1 MPASQ
6 GFVTNERSLFIER
19 ARLGL
24 WLIIAATIVF
34 VVADITYRTA
44 ILGEI
49 LVAKS
54 AHLVVVALVLW
65 GLRGGGSK
73 RYLDT
78 LVVLAIG
85 ATAASSGAQGY
96 LAGDGQVTRL
106 SASAMLLGAA
116 VLLPWSVTSQFVLST
131 VLCGVVFLQWMA
143 LHGDGPPY
151 PLVGLIIV
159 SGASLLIARE
169 MGRSRQATARAIAR
183 MRWHEHALE
192 EFLENAHD
200 LIQWSDTDGR
210 LVYVNR
216 SWRRTLGYNDYEISA
231 MRIRDLLHPDSY
243 DVWEAACAGVL
254 EAPTAS
260 RTLHAVFVA
269 KDGSDILVEGHLQ
282 GSSAGGAP
290 VRAILR
296 DVTERHM
303 AEEAKRETQMFLRS
317 VLGAV
322 PSLIITVNPEG
333 RILFMNRTVE
343 GFSKEETIGRT
354 IFEYL
359 EPEAHE
365 IASEALRLAEAK
377 RISTSY
383 EVRGAGPLGT
393 ISTYFTR
400 VAPIVRSGEVRALA
414 LISSDVT
421 EQRKVEDER
430 HREAMKAAALAK
442 VGQVLIRSMEEPTLL
457 NNLCRV
463 TTEVFACDVS
473 HTFLAEEDGA
483 FRVAAGFGDT
493 AEQWETL
500 RSTRVP
506 EPLAEPVVRRLHE
519 TGMMWIDVESTP
531 DEPTL
536 GIATRIGITAALYV
550 PLRRG
555 EEIVGLHTIAWR
567 GRFHGLDK
575 WQEDLARGIGDLA
588 SLALGTVRLVEEL
601 GAANRFKSEFLAN
614 MSHEL
619 RTPLNIIV
627 GYNDM
632 LLEGACGDLTEEQS
646 DMLVRVQRNA
656 RELLGLMNSTLEL
669 SRHHT
674 GRMPLKVTEVDV
686 QALLA
691 EIAREARAR
700 IGTRP
705 IRVGSVIDAGVG
717 TVWTDAGKVAMVLKN
732 LVDNAI
738 KFTREGEIT
747 IGAESAGDGIEVFVR
762 DTGLGIDEAAIGRI
776 FEPFHQASA
785 DDPVD
790 GTSGVGLGLYIV
802 RTLVDALGG
811 SVSVQSAVGSGTA
824 FRVWLP
830 QRASEPRAQET
841 DSAAQGFWSRRATA

>member
-6 GFVTNERSLFIER
+6 GSVANDRSLFIER

-24 WLIIAATIVF
+24 WLIIASTVIF
-34 VVADITYRTA
+34 VVADITFRTS
-44 ILGEI
+44 ILGEVF
-49 LVAKS
+49 VAKS
-54 AHLVVVALVLW
+54 AHLVVIAVVMW
-65 GLRGGGSK
+65 GLRGGGSR
-73 RYLDT
+73 RYLDA
-78 LVVLAIG
+78 LVILAVG
-85 ATAASSGAQGY
+85 LTAASSALQGY

-106 SASAMLLGAA
+106 SVSAMLLGAA
-116 VLLPWSVTSQFVLST
+116 VLLPWSVTSQFVLSA
-131 VLCGVVFLQWMA
+131 VLCAVVFLQWMA

-151 PLVGLIIV
+151 PLVGLVIV

-169 MGRSRQATARAIAR
+169 MGRSRRATARAIAR

-200 LIQWSDTDGR
+200 LIQWSDRDGR

-216 SWRRTLGYNDYEISA
+216 SWRRALGYNEYEISA
-231 MRIRDLLHPDSY
+231 LRIRDLLQPESR
-243 DVWEAACAGVL
+243 DVWDAACVGVL

-260 RTLHAVFVA
+260 RTLHAVFLA
-269 KDGSDILVEGHLQ
+269 KDGSDIVVEGNLQ
-282 GSSAGGAP
+282 GSSDGGAP

-354 IFEYL
+354 VFEYL

-365 IASEALRLAEAK
+365 VVREALRLAEAK
-377 RISTSY
+377 RVSTSY

-421 EQRKVEDER
+421 AQRKVEEER
-430 HREAMKAAALAK
+430 QREAMKAAALAK

-506 EPLAEPVVRRLHE
+506 EPLAEPVVRRLNE
-519 TGMMWIDVESTP
+519 AGVMWIDVESTP

-567 GRFHGLDK
+567 GRSRALDK

-588 SLALGTVRLVEEL
+588 SLALGTAQLVEEL
-601 GAANRFKSEFLAN
+601 GSANRFKSEFLAN

-632 LLEGACGDLTEEQS
+632 LLESACGDLNEEQR
-646 DMLVRVQRNA
+646 DLLDRVQRNA
-656 RELLGLMNSTLEL
+656 RDLLGLMNSTLEL
-669 SRHHT
+669 TRHQS
-674 GRMPLKVTEVDV
+674 GRMPLKVAEVAV
-686 QALLA
+686 QPLLA
-691 EIAREARAR
+691 EIVREARAR
-700 IGTRP
+700 VGARP
-705 IRVGSVIDAGVG
+705 IRVASVIDAAVG
-717 TVWTDAGKVAMVLKN
+717 TVRTDAGKLSMVLKN

-738 KFTREGEIT
+738 KFTREGEIS
-747 IGAESAGDGIEVFVR
+747 IGAETAGEGIEVSVR
-762 DTGLGIDEAAIGRI
+762 DTGLGIDDAAIGRI

-785 DDPVD
+785 DDPID

-811 SVSVQSAVGSGTA
+811 SVSVHSQVGAGTT

-830 QRASEPRAQET
+830 LHASETHAPG
-841 DSAAQGFWSRRATA
+841 SSLVGQGFESRRASA